1 MPRAATPVGPAPPRL
16 IAAPA
21 EPEDEATGELITPFQ
36 MLDRFVLPGTR
47 QRLSWRPPDGIGRG
61 ELPSPITVIHG
72 AKPGPVLCLI
82 AGIHGDELN
91 GIEVARRI
99 GDEVD
104 ATRLNG
110 TLVVAPIV
118 NVFGFTR
125 NNRYLPDRR
134 DLNRHFPGS
143 RSGSIASRLA
153 HGFFNDVVRR
163 CDALVD
169 FHTGSFQRS
178 NLPQIRA
185 DLTNPDV
192 LEFTRGFG
200 NTLVL
205 HSPGSRGMLRL
216 AAVGTGIPAVT
227 FEVGAPHFLEE
238 QHIAPAADAIRS
250 LMHRMGLLA
259 SEAHAGEAPVTPIY
273 QDSSW
278 VRTNAGGFLFSEVQL
293 GQQVKPGERLG
304 HVVDPITSR
313 RSEILAPF
321 PGASSACRSTS
332 RCCRG
337 MPRSTSVASAVS
349 NRPWWTPRRQR
360 PDARRPARRTSA
372 KTPRTVPT
380 RSRAWK
386 KNAKSRSGAIPGHAL
401 RANENPA
408 RGGVFVGTKAVD
420 QKNTR
425 SPAVRL
431 RPISGA
437 TSLRKEVCRRASSSV
452 RLLPCRYAS
461 QPKVCV
467 SQW

>member
-1 MPRAATPVGPAPPRL
+1 MRAARVDSRARPRRNALASVLGLALSASLALPLAAVPQDFPADPPRAATPVGPKPPPL
-16 IAAPA
+16 IAAPETPQEVA
-21 EPEDEATGELITPFQ
+21 SVELITPFQ

-47 QRLSWRPPDGIGRG
+47 QRLSWSPPDGIGRG

-134 DLNRHFPGS
+134 DLNRHFPGT

-185 DLTNPDV
+185 DLTNPEV

-205 HSPGSRGMLRL
+205 HSPGARGMLRL

-238 QHIAPAADAIRS
+238 EHIAPAADAIRS
-250 LMHRMGLLA
+250 LMHRMAMLE
-259 SEAHAGEAPVTPIY
+259 SEAHAGKDAEMSPIY
-273 QDSSW
+273 QESSW
-278 VRTNAGGFLFSEVQL
+278 VRTNAAGFLFSAVRL
-293 GQQVKPGERLG
+293 GQQVKPGQPLG
-304 HVVDPITSR
+304 VVVDPVTSR

-321 PGASSACRSTS
+321 PGRILGMSLNQQVLPGYAAFHIGRLSSEQQAVIDAAEAAARRSAEGEEVDEDPS
-332 RCCRG
+332 D
-337 MPRSTSVASAVS
+337 
-349 NRPWWTPRRQR
+349 R
-360 PDARRPARRTSA
+360 PDAE
-372 KTPRTVPT
+372 
-380 RSRAWK
+380 
-386 KNAKSRSGAIPGHAL
+386 SGAEEE
-401 RANENPA
+401 RE
-408 RGGVFVGTKAVD
+408 
-420 QKNTR
+420 
-425 SPAVRL
+425 
-431 RPISGA
+431 
-437 TSLRKEVCRRASSSV
+437 E
-452 RLLPCRYAS
+452 
-461 QPKVCV
+461 
-467 SQW
+467 

>member
-1 MPRAATPVGPAPPRL
+1 MSLGRRRPATGSARSLHLALLAAVTALAVGSPRLAFPQDFPAEVPRPATPVGPQPPPL
-16 IAAPA
+16 IAAPTRPDDVA
-21 EPEDEATGELITPFQ
+21 SNELITPFQ

-72 AKPGPVLCLI
+72 SKPGPVLCLI

-99 GDEVD
+99 GEEVD
-104 ATRLNG
+104 ATRLSG

-143 RSGSIASRLA
+143 RSGSIASRMA

-185 DLTNPDV
+185 DLTNPGV

-205 HSPGSRGMLRL
+205 HSPGARGMLRL

-238 QHIAPAADAIRS
+238 VHIAPAADAIRS
-250 LMHRMGLLA
+250 LMHRMAMLE
-259 SEAHAGEAPVTPIY
+259 SEAHAGKAADTTPIY
-273 QDSSW
+273 EDSSW
-278 VRTNAGGFLFSEVQL
+278 VRTNAGGFLFSAVQL
-293 GQQVKPGERLG
+293 GQVVKPGEALG

-321 PGASSACRSTS
+321 PGRILGMSLNQQVLPGYAAFHIGRLSSEQQAVLDAAEAAK
-332 RCCRG
+332 RG
-337 MPRSTSVASAVS
+337 QPDADAMDEDPSE
-349 NRPWWTPRRQR
+349 R
-360 PDARRPARRTSA
+360 PDAE
-372 KTPRTVPT
+372 
-380 RSRAWK
+380 
-386 KNAKSRSGAIPGHAL
+386 SGTEEE
-401 RANENPA
+401 RE
-408 RGGVFVGTKAVD
+408 
-420 QKNTR
+420 
-425 SPAVRL
+425 
-431 RPISGA
+431 
-437 TSLRKEVCRRASSSV
+437 E
-452 RLLPCRYAS
+452 
-461 QPKVCV
+461 
-467 SQW
+467 

>member
-1 MPRAATPVGPAPPRL
+1 MRLVTGGALGTASTFRLRIAVLAALATLAAAMPLAAAPQDFPAESPRAATPVGPKPPPL
-16 IAAPA
+16 IAAPTS
-21 EPEDEATGELITPFQ
+21 PDDEATGELITPFQ

-61 ELPSPITVIHG
+61 ELPSPITVLHG

-134 DLNRHFPGS
+134 DLNRHFPGT

-153 HGFFNDVVRR
+153 HGFFNDIVRR

-185 DLTNPDV
+185 DLTNPEV

-205 HSPGSRGMLRL
+205 HSPGTRGMLRL

-238 QHIAPAADAIRS
+238 EHIAPAADAIRA
-250 LMHRMGLLA
+250 LMHRMAMLE
-259 SEAHAGEAPVTPIY
+259 SEEHAGDDADATPIY

-293 GQQVKPGERLG
+293 GQTVKPGQSLG
-304 HVVDPITSR
+304 YVVDPITSR
-313 RSEILAPF
+313 RTEILAPF
-321 PGASSACRSTS
+321 PGRILGMSLNQQVLPGYAAFHIGKLSSEQQ
-332 RCCRG
+332 
-337 MPRSTSVASAVS
+337 AVVDAAEALA
-349 NRPWWTPRRQR
+349 RRQPEAEDMDEDPSER
-360 PDARRPARRTSA
+360 PDAE
-372 KTPRTVPT
+372 
-380 RSRAWK
+380 
-386 KNAKSRSGAIPGHAL
+386 SGSEEE
-401 RANENPA
+401 RE
-408 RGGVFVGTKAVD
+408 
-420 QKNTR
+420 
-425 SPAVRL
+425 
-431 RPISGA
+431 
-437 TSLRKEVCRRASSSV
+437 E
-452 RLLPCRYAS
+452 
-461 QPKVCV
+461 
-467 SQW
+467 

>member
-1 MPRAATPVGPAPPRL
+1 MTRIAAPSRRAPPPCRLALALVAAIQALAGAGPLAASPQDFPVDVPRAATPVGPKPPPL
-16 IAAPA
+16 ISAPA
-21 EPEDEATGELITPFQ
+21 SPQDEGGNELITPFQ
-36 MLDRFVLPGTR
+36 LLDRFVLPGTR

-110 TLVVAPIV
+110 TLVAAPIV

-143 RSGSIASRLA
+143 RSGSIASRMA

-205 HSPGSRGMLRL
+205 HSPGARGMLRL
-216 AAVGTGIPAVT
+216 AAAGTGIPAVT

-238 QHIAPAADAIRS
+238 EHIAPAADAIRS
-250 LMHRMGLLA
+250 LMHRMGMLA
-259 SEAHAGEAPVTPIY
+259 SEVHAGRAADTAPIY
-273 QDSSW
+273 EDSRW
-278 VRTNAGGFLFSEVQL
+278 IRTNAGGFLFSAVRL
-293 GQQVKPGERLG
+293 GQAVKPGEALG
-304 HVVDPITSR
+304 YVIDPITSR
-313 RSEILAPF
+313 RTEILAPF
-321 PGASSACRSTS
+321 PGRILGMALNQQVLPGYAAFHLGKLSSEQQDVIDAAE
-332 RCCRG
+332 
-337 MPRSTSVASAVS
+337 VARLPQSDDDAMDEDPS
-349 NRPWWTPRRQR
+349 ER
-360 PDARRPARRTSA
+360 PDAE
-372 KTPRTVPT
+372 
-380 RSRAWK
+380 
-386 KNAKSRSGAIPGHAL
+386 SGTEEE
-401 RANENPA
+401 RE
-408 RGGVFVGTKAVD
+408 
-420 QKNTR
+420 
-425 SPAVRL
+425 
-431 RPISGA
+431 
-437 TSLRKEVCRRASSSV
+437 E
-452 RLLPCRYAS
+452 
-461 QPKVCV
+461 
-467 SQW
+467 

>member
-1 MPRAATPVGPAPPRL
+1 
-16 IAAPA
+16 
-21 EPEDEATGELITPFQ
+21 
-36 MLDRFVLPGTR
+36 
-47 QRLSWRPPDGIGRG
+47 
-61 ELPSPITVIHG
+61 
-72 AKPGPVLCLI
+72 VLCLT

-104 ATRLNG
+104 ATRLSG

-153 HGFFNDVVRR
+153 HGFFNDIVRR

-200 NTLVL
+200 DTLVL

-238 QHIAPAADAIRS
+238 EHIAPAADAIRV
-250 LMHRMGLLA
+250 LMHRMAMLE
-259 SEAHAGEAPVTPIY
+259 SETHAGKEARMTPIY
-273 QDSSW
+273 QESSW
-278 VRTNAGGFLFSEVQL
+278 VRTNAGGFLFSEVRL
-293 GQQVKPGERLG
+293 GQQVKPGQRLG
-304 HVVDPITSR
+304 YVVDPITSR
-313 RSEILAPF
+313 RSDILAPF
-321 PGASSACRSTS
+321 PGQLLGMALNQQVLPGYAAFHIGKLSSEQQ
-332 RCCRG
+332 
-337 MPRSTSVASAVS
+337 AVL
-349 NRPWWTPRRQR
+349 
-360 PDARRPARRTSA
+360 DAA
-372 KTPRTVPT
+372 
-380 RSRAWK
+380 
-386 KNAKSRSGAIPGHAL
+386 
-401 RANENPA
+401 E
-408 RGGVFVGTKAVD
+408 
-420 QKNTR
+420 
-425 SPAVRL
+425 
-431 RPISGA
+431 
-437 TSLRKEVCRRASSSV
+437 RRASAGEGMEDVGEDPSDRPDDSAGSEEE
-452 RLLPCRYAS
+452 REE
-461 QPKVCV
+461 
-467 SQW
+467 